1 MSERK
6 LFSPFTIKNVTFK
19 NRIVMSPMCM
29 YSCYDEDG
37 LVNDWHL
44 THYTSRAVGGVGLA
58 IVESTAITSQGRISK
73 QDLGIWSDAHLP
85 GLKKLVDL
93 NHKNG
98 SKMGIQLNHA
108 GRKAI
113 VDGPILAPSA
123 LPFDQDWKLPEE
135 MTKEDIQATL
145 TAFKDGAK
153 RAKEAG
159 FDLIEIHAAHGY
171 LINQF
176 LSPIS
181 NKRTDEYGGSLDN
194 RYRLLG
200 DVIEAIKTEW
210 ADRPL
215 FVRVSATDHLEGGST
230 PEDHVYY
237 AKKMKAQGVDL
248 VDCSSGAVAPA
259 TIDAFPG
266 YQVPY
271 ADQIR
276 READIATGAVGMI
289 LNAVQAE
296 EILKNERADMI
307 ILARELLRN
316 PYWAY
321 TAAVELGVEIDT
333 PVQYERGW
341 RF

>member
-1 MSERK
+1 
-6 LFSPFTIKNVTFK
+6 
-19 NRIVMSPMCM
+19 
-29 YSCYDEDG
+29 
-37 LVNDWHL
+37 
-44 THYTSRAVGGVGLA
+44 
-58 IVESTAITSQGRISK
+58 
-73 QDLGIWSDAHLP
+73 
-85 GLKKLVDL
+85 
-93 NHKNG
+93 
-98 SKMGIQLNHA
+98 
-108 GRKAI
+108 
-113 VDGPILAPSA
+113 
-123 LPFDQDWKLPEE
+123 
-135 MTKEDIQATL
+135 MTKIGNFRRNDQEHQATL

-194 RYRLLG
+194 RYSLLG